1 MSSVEVVL
9 FQLLA
14 GPKSEVKWSTVVRL
28 RVDRR
33 GDEGR
38 TDGDED
44 AEGVGMTGLSSEV
57 VSCCFHF
64 TRFRF

>member
-33 GDEGR
+33 RDEGR
-38 TDGDED
+38 ADGDED
-44 AEGVGMTGLSSEV
+44 ADGVGLTGLSSEV
-57 VSCCFHF
+57 VSCRFHC